1 MTDDTQSAL
10 AKSKER
16 ETYSFPA
23 YCTPNMVSD
32 ALRLDEHLAY
42 LPLLDFIPPFYEM
55 LDYVEH
61 TGANDGHVC
70 LIFSR

>member
-1 MTDDTQSAL
+1 
-10 AKSKER
+10 
-16 ETYSFPA
+16 
-23 YCTPNMVSD
+23 MVSET
-32 ALRLDEHLAY
+32 LRSDERSAY

>member
-1 MTDDTQSAL
+1 
-10 AKSKER
+10 
-16 ETYSFPA
+16 
-23 YCTPNMVSD
+23 MVSKT
-32 ALRLDEHLAY
+32 LRSDERSAY